1 MRAYRVLAIVSI
13 LVLGAASGARGQYE
27 FGYPH
32 RSVEIT
38 PFGGSRFGGVIDLNP
53 TLANPFNYLTIKSTW
68 DYGVM
73 GDVDLIPS
81 VQAEFMWNRQPT
93 ELGAHNVNTG
103 ITTPAGDAT
112 LDMYQWGFLVAP
124 RGPEAKLSPFFV
136 GSFGFTHYSAS
147 GVRLGFSDGFS
158 YTFGG
163 GLKYFFSR
171 HAGLRLDVRYSPSH
185 TTSSPGL
192 VCDPFGFCFA
202 ATIPNYAHQ
211 GQANLGLILR
221 F

>member
-1 MRAYRVLAIVSI
+1 MRFFRLAMMMTLFVLA
-13 LVLGAASGARGQYE
+13 AASRTYGQYRAE
-27 FGYPH
+27 YPH
-32 RSVEIT
+32 IGVEIT

-53 TLANPFNYLTIKSTW
+53 LPSPINYLAIKSTW

-73 GDVDLIPS
+73 GDVDLGS
-81 VQAEFMWNRQPT
+81 SAQFEFMWNRQPT
-93 ELGAHNVNTG
+93 ELGAHNFNTG
-103 ITTPAGDAT
+103 ATTPAGDAT

-124 RGPEAKLSPFFV
+124 LGNHAKLSPFFV
-136 GSFGFTHYSAS
+136 GSFGFTHYHAAAVS
-147 GVRLGFSDGFS
+147 LGFSNGYSF
-158 YTFGG
+158 TFGG
-163 GLKYFFSR
+163 GVKYFFSR

-202 ATIPNYAHQ
+202 ATIPNYAQQ
-211 GQANLGLILR
+211 GMANLGLILR